1 MTSSMMLVSK
11 LPGMN
16 PAPIP
21 WILWG
26 PGAPPEMTGD
36 SVGSTATICIC
47 IQRWSKKPAT
57 AAVQLDF
64 VSRACRLTQKSFS
77 LS

>member
-26 PGAPPEMTGD
+26 PGAPPDDWGLCWLYCYNLHLHTALVKETCSNGQ
-36 SVGSTATICIC
+36 GSL
-47 IQRWSKKPAT
+47 
-57 AAVQLDF
+57 QL
-64 VSRACRLTQKSFS
+64 LH
-77 LS
+77 